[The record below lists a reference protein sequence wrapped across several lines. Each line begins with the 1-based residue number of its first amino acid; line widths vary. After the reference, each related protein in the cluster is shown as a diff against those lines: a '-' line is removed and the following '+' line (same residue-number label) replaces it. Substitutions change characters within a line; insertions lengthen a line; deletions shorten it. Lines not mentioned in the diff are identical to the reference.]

1 MTGTKTQYNNNMNE
15 LESPLQLTADTE
27 LVAEVQKEYTL
38 KARMKKQRG
47 LTLFA
52 INVMEN
58 LCTKVNI
65 TTTPVMGVDKKI
77 RYTHKAIYD
86 PKAIYVWALNEGNA
100 RRKVAASIIKLIQ
113 QKEQHGTN
121 RNIGR

>member
-1 MTGTKTQYNNNMNE
+1 MQD

-52 INVMEN
+52 INIPEN
-58 LCTKVNI
+58 LCTKVKI
-65 TTTPVMGVDKKI
+65 TSTPVIGIDKKV
-77 RYTHKAIYD
+77 TVSHKAIFD
-86 PKAIYVWALNEGNA
+86 PKSVYVWALNELNA
-100 RRKVAASIIKLIQ
+100 RRKVMASIIKLIQ
-113 QKEQHGTN
+113 QKEQQNERQST
-121 RNIGR
+121 